1 MLRPM
6 TATDIITPNAPAPA
20 LTARA
25 ARWGMHVTP
34 GLLLCLAISGAAYLG
49 QAAENRFLGHALFE
63 ALVLAILIGV
73 AVRAA
78 RPLDARWEP
87 GIRLAAKPLLEVAVL
102 LLGASVDLPAL
113 LHAGPALLVGI
124 VLTVTIGIFVSYGIS
139 RSLGLTHRMSLLV
152 ACGNSICGN
161 SAIAA
166 VAPVIGADGKDVA
179 SSIAFTAI
187 LGVVLVLLLPMAGRM
202 LGLSLYQYG
211 VVAGLTVY
219 AVPQVMAATFPISE
233 LSGQVGTLVKLARV
247 LLLGPVVLIL
257 ALGHRSTGGG
267 QRLKLHHF
275 VPWFIVGFVALAI
288 ARSAGLV
295 PSGLI
300 EPMRLATA
308 FLMVLSMA
316 ALGLGVELRG
326 LAAVG
331 SRVTLAVSAS
341 LVGLLVASVSLIHLL
356 RIH

>member
-1 MLRPM
+1 M
-6 TATDIITPNAPAPA
+6 A
-20 LTARA
+20 
-25 ARWGMHVTP
+25 P
-34 GLLLCLAISGAAYLG
+34 GLLLCVAISGAAYAG
-49 QAAENRFLGHALFE
+49 QALEARFLGHALFE
-63 ALVLAILIGV
+63 ALVLAILFGV
-73 AVRAA
+73 IVRAA

-113 LHAGPALLVGI
+113 LRAGPTLLVGI
-124 VLTVTIGIFVSYGIS
+124 ALTVAIGITVSYGIS
-139 RSLGLTHRMSLLV
+139 RSIGLTHRMSLLV

-166 VAPVIGADGKDVA
+166 VAPVIRADGKDVA

-187 LGVVLVLLLPMAGRM
+187 LGVVLVLLLPVVGRI
-202 LGLSLYQYG
+202 LGLSPYQYG
-211 VVAGLTVY
+211 VVAGLSVY

-257 ALGHRSTGGG
+257 AITHRSGGEGG
-267 QRLKLHHF
+267 QRLKVSQF
-275 VPWFIVGFVALAI
+275 VPWFIVGFVVLAV

-295 PSGLI
+295 PVAVA
-300 EPMRLATA
+300 EPMRITTGL
-308 FLMVLSMA
+308 LMVLSMA

-331 SRVTLAVSAS
+331 TRVTLAVSGS
-341 LVGLLVASVSLIHLL
+341 LVALVVAAVTLIRTLH
-356 RIH
+356 IH